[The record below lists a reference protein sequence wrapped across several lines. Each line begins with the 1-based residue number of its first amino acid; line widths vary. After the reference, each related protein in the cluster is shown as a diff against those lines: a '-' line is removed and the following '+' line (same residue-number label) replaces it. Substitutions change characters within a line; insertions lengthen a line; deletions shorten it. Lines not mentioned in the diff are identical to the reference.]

1 MRMVAFVLF
10 ALAGLIGL
18 TLTHWAHDVTGAGSD
33 VRSESAKAWASGFG
47 PFLAAVGVLGALIAA
62 VLGFR

>member
-1 MRMVAFVLF
+1 MVAFVLF
-10 ALAGLIGL
+10 ALAGIIGL
-18 TLTHWAHDVTGAGSD
+18 VLTHWAHDHDAGGNAS
-33 VRSESAKAWASGFG
+33 SETARVWASGFG